1 MLISEKDLFN
11 ARVAWGDGI
20 VNISKS
26 YRDFGIQRAIQCAVT
41 MLDKLYGFD
50 IGPVLFKPT
59 LSGGV
64 QTFRPTKDGA
74 LSYFVGQN
82 PKYPLDTGFGIKNWQ
97 EVTSETSAFFIDEN
111 IAMWMGW
118 VSLTDETGGVTK
130 VDKSWGYKRDKD
142 GNLKIMLQHS
152 SLPYEPCG

>member
-1 MLISEKDLFN
+1 MLILETDLFE

-26 YRDFGIQRAIQCAVT
+26 YQEDGINKATQSAGA
-41 MLDKLYGFD
+41 MLDKLYGFN

-64 QTFRPTKDGA
+64 QTFRSTKDGA

-82 PKYPLDTGFGIKNWQ
+82 EKYPLDTGFGIKNWC
-97 EVTSETSAFFIDEN
+97 EITSETSAVFIDRD

-118 VSLTDETGGVTK
+118 VSLVDQNGNLTK
-130 VDKSWGYKRDKD
+130 VDKSWGYKLD
-142 GNLKIMLQHS
+142 GDGYLKIMLHHS
-152 SLPYEPCG
+152 SLPYEP

>member
-1 MLISEKDLFN
+1 MPISEKDLSK

-20 VNISKS
+20 LRISRGYQNDGLDK
-26 YRDFGIQRAIQCAVT
+26 AIQFAAA
-41 MLDKLYGFD
+41 MLDKLYGFH

-82 PKYPLDTGFGIKNWQ
+82 SKYPLDTGFGIMNWCK
-97 EVTSETSAFFIDEN
+97 VTSETSAVFIDEN

-118 VSLTDETGGVTK
+118 VSLTDKNGDITK
-130 VDKSWGYKRDKD
+130 VDKSWGYKLDQD
-142 GNLKIMLQHS
+142 GNLKIMLHHS
-152 SLPYEPCG
+152 SFPYEP